1 MATPMQSTGRELGR
15 EAADLAGRACRKPF
29 RWMPLLSVFLLAAG
43 LRCAW
48 VVSQNDWGESS
59 ETLTFADERDYWSMA
74 ASFAAGRTMVDQDG
88 FAAARMLGYPLF
100 LSVWLHTASPVL
112 IAKLVQA
119 VLGAAGCVV
128 CALIASRVGGP
139 LLAWIAGLLTAL
151 DPFAILFANLLLSET
166 LFTTA
171 LALFMFVTITLW
183 QPAEASPANRP
194 TWTEKTSLWRWV
206 LWGMAFLV
214 CMYLHPSVVL
224 LLPIAGSLLVLR
236 HHAWSQLGGFVVAL
250 MVLVI
255 GLAPWSVR
263 NHRVL
268 GGRCLLTSRLGI
280 SLYDGVG
287 PQATGRS
294 DLAYTRQIAEVRGL
308 DELSRNRWFLQR
320 SLEHIRAEPG
330 RVLNLAGRKLLFT
343 WNVVPNLES
352 HRSPMEMLV
361 SAAWMVPMLILGV
374 IGLLAPGPNR
384 STRAFLLLPVAYFTL
399 LHMLFVGSVRYRV
412 PVMPYVEVLA
422 AVGVMLIARGIRP
435 KRVQPSV
442 W

>member
-1 MATPMQSTGRELGR
+1 MQSTGRELGR
-15 EAADLAGRACRKPF
+15 KAGDFAGHANRKAL
-29 RWMPLLSVFLLAAG
+29 RWVPLISVLLLAAG

-48 VVSQNDWGESS
+48 VVSQSDWGEGP

-74 ASFAAGRTMVDQDG
+74 ASFAAGHTMVDHDG
-88 FAAARMLGYPLF
+88 FAAARMPGYPLF

-119 VLGAAGCVV
+119 VIGAAGCVV
-128 CALIASRVGGP
+128 CTLIASRVGGP

-151 DPFAILFANLLLSET
+151 DPFAILFTNLLLSET
-166 LFTTA
+166 LFATG

-183 QPAEASPANRP
+183 QGADASQADRP
-194 TWTEKTSLWRWV
+194 TGTEKPALWRWA
-206 LWGMAFLV
+206 LWGMTFLA
-214 CMYLHPSVVL
+214 CTYLHPSVVL
-224 LLPIAGSLLVLR
+224 LFPIAGLLLLLR
-236 HHAWSQLGGFVVAL
+236 HRSWSLLGGFVFAL
-250 MVLVI
+250 MILVI
-255 GLAPWSVR
+255 GIAPWSVR

-280 SLYDGVG
+280 SLYDGIG
-287 PQATGRS
+287 PRADGRS

-330 RVLNLAGRKLLFT
+330 RLLNLAGRKLLFT

-352 HRSPMEMLV
+352 HRSWMEMLV

-384 STRAFLLLPVAYFTL
+384 STRAILLLPVAYFTL

-422 AVGVMLIARGIRP
+422 AVGVMLVARSIRP
-435 KRVQPSV
+435 KRVRPPV